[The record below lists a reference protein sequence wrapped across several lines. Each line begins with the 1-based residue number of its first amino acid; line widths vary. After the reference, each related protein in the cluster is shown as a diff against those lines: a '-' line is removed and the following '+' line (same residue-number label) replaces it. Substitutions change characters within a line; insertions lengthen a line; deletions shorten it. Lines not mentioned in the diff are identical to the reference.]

1 MPAMEGTG
9 FYITCAQAQD
19 MNSKKVAFMSIVL
32 LVQLL
37 AGCTA
42 VLDSTTD
49 PRAALTATP
58 NEIQLGEEVTFD
70 ARTSDAIEG
79 VITEFAW
86 DFGDGTQTTTIA
98 GFTSHQ
104 FLRSGQFNV
113 KLTVTND
120 GGGSDSTTVLVRVN
134 GAPQINLSIP
144 EVVRSG
150 DIAMLD
156 ASETIDPEGSQVKFM
171 WDLNFL
177 EDSNGDGDT
186 RNDIDSTEDIVYLP
200 TESSG
205 TILGSLTVDD
215 GEGGI
220 ASEQFTIEV
229 QTRKFK
235 VSWIQQTLEW
245 NYDDYLAQG
254 ETWTDNMTPGEGVRI
269 MAYEALLELDQDL
282 LFPPDNFT
290 LSVKVTEDAY
300 KRSAQTS
307 PGNITRNESTMA
319 ELEDSELNPS
329 PEDGIYDSDS
339 SEDLLDSLLS
349 EPGARFGQGEWVWSI
364 VAQNADPDSFVP
376 GGPDP
381 DGGNDYTL
389 KIVITVLSPVLTE
402 VAYD

>member
-1 MPAMEGTG
+1 
-9 FYITCAQAQD
+9 
-19 MNSKKVAFMSIVL
+19 MNSKRGVFLSAIL

-49 PRAALTATP
+49 PRAALIATP

-70 ARTSDAIEG
+70 ARASDAIEG

-86 DFGDGTQTTTIA
+86 DFGDGTQATTIA

-156 ASETIDPEGSQVKFM
+156 ASATVDPEGSPMKFM

-186 RNDIDSTEDIVYLP
+186 RNDIDSTEEIIYLP
-200 TESSG
+200 TDTSG

-215 GEGGI
+215 GEGGV
-220 ASEQFTIEV
+220 ASQPFTIEV

-235 VSWIQQTLEW
+235 VGWIQETLEW

-254 ETWTDNMTPGEGVRI
+254 ETWSDNMTPGEGVRI

-282 LFPPDNFT
+282 VFPPDNFT
-290 LSVKVTEDAY
+290 LSLKVTEDAY

-307 PGNITRNESTMA
+307 PGNITRNETTMA
-319 ELEDSELNPS
+319 ELEDSELNPT
-329 PEDGIYDSDS
+329 PEEGIYDSDS
-339 SEDLLDSLLS
+339 AEELLGSLLS
-349 EPGARFGQGEWVWSI
+349 EPGARFGQGEWVWTI
-364 VAQNADPDSFVP
+364 VAQNADPDSVIP
-376 GGPDP
+376 GTPDP

-389 KIVITVLSPVLTE
+389 RIVITVLTPVLTE

>member
-1 MPAMEGTG
+1 
-9 FYITCAQAQD
+9 
-19 MNSKKVAFMSIVL
+19 MNSKRGVFLSAIL

-49 PRAALTATP
+49 PRAALIATP

-70 ARTSDAIEG
+70 ARASDAIEG

-86 DFGDGTQTTTIA
+86 DFGDGTQATTIA

-120 GGGSDSTTVLVRVN
+120 GGGSDSTSVLVRVN

-144 EVVRSG
+144 DVVRSG

-156 ASETIDPEGSQVKFM
+156 ASQTVDPEGSPMKFM

-186 RNDIDSTEDIVYLP
+186 RNDIDSTEEIVYLP
-200 TESSG
+200 TETSG

-215 GEGGI
+215 GEGGV
-220 ASEQFTIEV
+220 ASQPFTIEV

-235 VSWIQQTLEW
+235 VSWIKEALEW

-254 ETWTDNMTPGEGVRI
+254 ETWSDNMTPGEGVRI

-282 LFPPDNFT
+282 VFPPDNFT
-290 LSVKVTEDAY
+290 LSLKVTEDAY

-307 PGNITRNESTMA
+307 PGNITRNETTMA
-319 ELEDSELNPS
+319 ELEDSELNPT

-339 SEDLLDSLLS
+339 AEELLGSLLS
-349 EPGARFGQGEWVWSI
+349 EPGARFGQGEWVWTI
-364 VAQNADPDSFVP
+364 VAQNADPDSVIP
-376 GGPDP
+376 GTPDP

-389 KIVITVLSPVLTE
+389 RIVITVLTPVLTE

>member
-1 MPAMEGTG
+1 
-9 FYITCAQAQD
+9 
-19 MNSKKVAFMSIVL
+19 MNSKKGVFLCTIL

-49 PRAALTATP
+49 PRAALVATP

-70 ARTSDAIEG
+70 ARASDAIEG

-86 DFGDGTQTTTIA
+86 DFGDGTQTTTIT

-156 ASETIDPEGSQVKFM
+156 ASKTMDPEGSPIKFM

-186 RNDIDSTEDIVYLP
+186 RNDIDSTEEIVYLP
-200 TESSG
+200 TDSSG

-215 GEGGI
+215 GEGGV
-220 ASEQFTIEV
+220 ALEQFTIEI

-235 VSWIQQTLEW
+235 VSWIQDTLEW

-254 ETWTDNMTPGEGVRI
+254 ETWSDNMTPGDGVRI

-282 LFPPDNFT
+282 VFPPDNFT

-307 PGNITRNESTMA
+307 PGNVTRNETTMA
-319 ELEDSELNPS
+319 ELEDNELNPT

-339 SEDLLDSLLS
+339 AEELLGSLLS
-349 EPGARFGQGEWVWSI
+349 EPGARFGQGEWVWTI
-364 VAQNADPDSFVP
+364 VAQNADPDSVIP
-376 GGPDP
+376 GTPDP

-389 KIVITVLSPVLTE
+389 RIVITVLIPVLTE

>member
-1 MPAMEGTG
+1 
-9 FYITCAQAQD
+9 
-19 MNSKKVAFMSIVL
+19 MNSKKGVFLCTIL

-49 PRAALTATP
+49 PRAALVATP

-70 ARTSDAIEG
+70 ARASDAIEG

-86 DFGDGTQTTTIA
+86 DFGDGTQTTTIT

-156 ASETIDPEGSQVKFM
+156 ASKTIDPEGSPIKFM

-186 RNDIDSTEDIVYLP
+186 RNDIDSTEEIVYLP
-200 TESSG
+200 TDSSG

-215 GEGGI
+215 GEGGV
-220 ASEQFTIEV
+220 ALEQFTIEI

-235 VSWIQQTLEW
+235 VSWIQDTLEW

-254 ETWTDNMTPGEGVRI
+254 ETWSDNMTPGDGVRI

-282 LFPPDNFT
+282 VFPPDNFT

-307 PGNITRNESTMA
+307 PGNVTRNETTMA
-319 ELEDSELNPS
+319 ELEDNELNPT

-339 SEDLLDSLLS
+339 AEELLGSLLS
-349 EPGARFGQGEWVWSI
+349 EPGARFGQGEWVWTI
-364 VAQNADPDSFVP
+364 VAQNADPDSVIP
-376 GGPDP
+376 GTPDP

-389 KIVITVLSPVLTE
+389 RIVITVLIPVLTE

>member
-1 MPAMEGTG
+1 
-9 FYITCAQAQD
+9 
-19 MNSKKVAFMSIVL
+19 MNSKKGAFLSAIL

-49 PRAALTATP
+49 PRAALIATP

-70 ARTSDAIEG
+70 ARASDAIEG

-86 DFGDGTQTTTIA
+86 DFGDGTQATTIA

-156 ASETIDPEGSQVKFM
+156 ASKTVDPEGSPMRFM

-186 RNDIDSTEDIVYLP
+186 RNDIDSTDEIVYLP
-200 TESSG
+200 TDTSG

-215 GEGGI
+215 GEGGV
-220 ASEQFTIEV
+220 ASQPFTIEV
-229 QTRKFK
+229 QSRKFK
-235 VSWIQQTLEW
+235 VSWIKETLEW

-254 ETWTDNMTPGEGVRI
+254 ETWSDNMTPGEGVRI

-282 LFPPDNFT
+282 VFPPDNFT
-290 LSVKVTEDAY
+290 LSLKVTEDAY

-307 PGNITRNESTMA
+307 PGNITRNETTMA
-319 ELEDSELNPS
+319 ELEDSELNPT
-329 PEDGIYDSDS
+329 PEEGIYDSDS
-339 SEDLLDSLLS
+339 AEELLGSLLG
-349 EPGARFGQGEWVWSI
+349 EPGARFGQGEWVWTV
-364 VAQNADPDSFVP
+364 VAQNADPDSVIP
-376 GGPDP
+376 GTPDP

-389 KIVITVLSPVLTE
+389 RIVITVLTPVLTE

>member
-1 MPAMEGTG
+1 
-9 FYITCAQAQD
+9 
-19 MNSKKVAFMSIVL
+19 MNSKRGAFLCAIL

-49 PRAALTATP
+49 PRAALIATP

-70 ARTSDAIEG
+70 ARASDAIEG

-156 ASETIDPEGSQVKFM
+156 ASQTIDPEGSPMKFM

-215 GEGGI
+215 GEGGVS
-220 ASEQFTIEV
+220 SEPFTIEV

-235 VSWIQQTLEW
+235 VNWVEETLVW

-254 ETWTDNMTPGEGVRI
+254 ETWSDNMTPGEGVRI
-269 MAYEALLELDQDL
+269 IAYEALLELDQDL
-282 LFPPDNFT
+282 ILPPDNFT
-290 LSVKVTEDAY
+290 LSLKVTEDAY

-307 PGNITRNESTMA
+307 PGNVTRNESTMA
-319 ELEDSELNPS
+319 ELEDSDLNPT
-329 PEDGIYDSDS
+329 PEEGIYDSDS
-339 SEDLLDSLLS
+339 ADDLLRSLLT
-349 EPGARFGQGEWVWSI
+349 EPGARFGQGEWIWSI
-364 VAQNADPDSFVP
+364 VAQNADPDSIIP
-376 GGPDP
+376 GAPDP

-389 KIVITVLSPVLTE
+389 RIEITVLTPVLTE

>member
-1 MPAMEGTG
+1 
-9 FYITCAQAQD
+9 
-19 MNSKKVAFMSIVL
+19 MNSKKGAFLSAIL

-49 PRAALTATP
+49 PRAALIATP

-70 ARTSDAIEG
+70 ARASDAIEG

-86 DFGDGTQTTTIA
+86 DFGDGTQATTIA
-98 GFTSHQ
+98 GFTSHK

-156 ASETIDPEGSQVKFM
+156 ASKTVDPEGSPMRFM

-186 RNDIDSTEDIVYLP
+186 RNDIDSTDEIVYLP
-200 TESSG
+200 TDTSG

-215 GEGGI
+215 GEGGV
-220 ASEQFTIEV
+220 ASQPFTIEV
-229 QTRKFK
+229 QSRKFK
-235 VSWIQQTLEW
+235 VSWIKETLEW

-254 ETWTDNMTPGEGVRI
+254 ETWSDNMTPGEGVRI

-282 LFPPDNFT
+282 VFPPDNFT
-290 LSVKVTEDAY
+290 LSLKVTEDAY

-307 PGNITRNESTMA
+307 PGNITRNETTMA
-319 ELEDSELNPS
+319 ELEDSELNPT
-329 PEDGIYDSDS
+329 PEEGIYDSDS
-339 SEDLLDSLLS
+339 AEELLGSLLG
-349 EPGARFGQGEWVWSI
+349 EPGARFGQGEWVWTI
-364 VAQNADPDSFVP
+364 VAQNADPDSVIP
-376 GGPDP
+376 GTPDP

-389 KIVITVLSPVLTE
+389 RIVITVLTPVLTE

>member
-1 MPAMEGTG
+1 
-9 FYITCAQAQD
+9 
-19 MNSKKVAFMSIVL
+19 MNSKRGVFLCAIL

-49 PRAALTATP
+49 PRAALIATP

-86 DFGDGTQTTTIA
+86 DFGDGTKATTIA

-156 ASETIDPEGSQVKFM
+156 ASGTIDPEGSPMKFM

-186 RNDIDSTEDIVYLP
+186 RNDIDSTDDIVYLP

-215 GEGGI
+215 GEGGV
-220 ASEQFTIEV
+220 ASEPFTIEV

-235 VSWIQQTLEW
+235 VSWIQNTLEW

-254 ETWTDNMTPGEGVRI
+254 ETWSDNMTPGEGVRI
-269 MAYEALLELDQDL
+269 IAYEAVLELDQDL
-282 LFPPDNFT
+282 VFPPDNFT

-307 PGNITRNESTMA
+307 PGNVTRNETTMA
-319 ELEDSELNPS
+319 ELEDSELNPA
-329 PEDGIYDSDS
+329 PEEGIYDSDS
-339 SEDLLDSLLS
+339 AEELLRSLLS

-364 VAQNADPDSFVP
+364 VAQNADPDSLIP
-376 GGPDP
+376 GTPDP

-389 KIVITVLSPVLTE
+389 RIVITVLTPVLTE

>member
-1 MPAMEGTG
+1 MEGTG

-339 SEDLLDSLLS
+339 SENLLDSLLS

>member
-1 MPAMEGTG
+1 
-9 FYITCAQAQD
+9 
-19 MNSKKVAFMSIVL
+19 MNSKRGVFLSAIL

-49 PRAALTATP
+49 PRAALIATP

-70 ARTSDAIEG
+70 ARASDAIEG

-86 DFGDGTQTTTIA
+86 DFGDGTQATTIA

-156 ASETIDPEGSQVKFM
+156 ASATVDPEGSPMKFM

-186 RNDIDSTEDIVYLP
+186 RNDIDSTEEIVYLP
-200 TESSG
+200 TDTSG

-215 GEGGI
+215 GEGGV
-220 ASEQFTIEV
+220 ASQPFTIEV

-235 VSWIQQTLEW
+235 VGWIQETLEW

-254 ETWTDNMTPGEGVRI
+254 ETWSDNMTPGEGVRI

-282 LFPPDNFT
+282 VFPPDNFT
-290 LSVKVTEDAY
+290 LSLKVTEDAY

-307 PGNITRNESTMA
+307 PGNITRNETTMA
-319 ELEDSELNPS
+319 ELEDSELNPT
-329 PEDGIYDSDS
+329 PEEGIYDSDS
-339 SEDLLDSLLS
+339 AEELLGSLLS
-349 EPGARFGQGEWVWSI
+349 EPGARFGQGEWVWTI
-364 VAQNADPDSFVP
+364 VAQNADPDSVIP
-376 GGPDP
+376 GTPDP

-389 KIVITVLSPVLTE
+389 RIVITVLTPVLTE

>member
-1 MPAMEGTG
+1 
-9 FYITCAQAQD
+9 
-19 MNSKKVAFMSIVL
+19 MNSKRATFLCTLL

-42 VLDSTTD
+42 VLDSKTD
-49 PRAALTATP
+49 PRAALIATP
-58 NEIQLGEEVTFD
+58 TEIQVGEEVTFD
-70 ARTSDAIEG
+70 ARASDAIEG

-86 DFGDGTQTTTIA
+86 DFGDGTQTTTIS

-120 GGGSDSTTVLVRVN
+120 GGGTDSTTALVRVN
-134 GAPQINLSIP
+134 GVPQINLSIP

-156 ASETIDPEGSQVKFM
+156 ASGTIDPEGSPMKFM

-177 EDSNGDGDT
+177 EDSNGDGET
-186 RNDIDSTEDIVYLP
+186 RNDVDSTEEIVYLP
-200 TESSG
+200 TEKSG

-229 QTRKFK
+229 QTRKYK
-235 VSWIQQTLEW
+235 VSWIQETLKW
-245 NYDDYLAQG
+245 DYDDYLAQG
-254 ETWTDNMTPGEGVRI
+254 ETWSDNMTPGEGVRI
-269 MAYEALLELDQDL
+269 MAYEALLELDQDVF
-282 LFPPDNFT
+282 FPPDNFT
-290 LSVKVTEDAY
+290 LSLKIADDAY

-307 PGNITRNESTMA
+307 PGNLTRNETTMA
-319 ELEDSELNPS
+319 ELEDSELNPT
-329 PEDGIYDSDS
+329 PEEGIYDSDS
-339 SEDLLDSLLS
+339 AEELLDSLLS
-349 EPGARFGQGEWVWSI
+349 EPSARFGQGEWIWTI
-364 VAQNADPDSFVP
+364 VAQNADPDSAIP
-376 GGPDP
+376 GAPDP

-389 KIVITVLSPVLTE
+389 EIVITVLTPVLTE